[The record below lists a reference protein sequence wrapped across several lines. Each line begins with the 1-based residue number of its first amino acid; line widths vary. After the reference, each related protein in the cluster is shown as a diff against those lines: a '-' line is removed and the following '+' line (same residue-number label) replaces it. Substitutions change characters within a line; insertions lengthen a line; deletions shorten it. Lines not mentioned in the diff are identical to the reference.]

1 MGGRALDTSLWLW
14 EAPGRAPRDTNPRP
28 SGHEPAAPG
37 PAAPAAGGGRRHLAG
52 PRGPAGSV
60 PGASTAPGSSLSPRS
75 GVTPRSLAPF
85 HRLSQ
90 EIVLPPLGFPRAAPV
105 AVAGGAVCVNASPT
119 CTERRLFPYEQTF
132 VVKTG
137 EGTS

>member
-1 MGGRALDTSLWLW
+1 MGGRALGTSLWLW
-14 EAPGRAPRDTNPRP
+14 EAPGRAPRDTNPPPPDPLRRLRAGDGATWRGRGGP
-28 SGHEPAAPG
+28 QVRCPG
-37 PAAPAAGGGRRHLAG
+37 PAPPLARRCP
-52 PRGPAGSV
+52 PRP
-60 PGASTAPGSSLSPRS
+60 